1 MGVPRAGGVKVST
14 LLAFTVVVCWVG
26 IVSPALTEPAGDLRV
41 GPLWWTATIA
51 YLVCFFGMW
60 PALTTPRTGRS
71 QPPAIAMA
79 VCGVVATLS
88 GGLASLS
95 PVLLCVT
102 TAMIGFAIPQRW
114 VFVVVLAE
122 WATLAVAVGMGVET
136 VSWAFAFA
144 GMIAFAAIVVE
155 ISVREF
161 YARALVA
168 STSAELAQANA
179 TLSSAN
185 TELAAAHQRL
195 AQAQVLLAERS
206 RAEERLRIARDLHD
220 SIGHQVTALTLDLE
234 VASHLAQGP
243 ITEHVARSKAL
254 AREILAEMRGV
265 VSAMRDESVNLPG
278 ELSRLAASIPSL
290 PVELDLGPGL
300 EDVPAP
306 VAMVAGRLV
315 QEALTNAVRHAGA
328 SRAEVTVHRDGDDL
342 LVAVRDDGQGSDAVS
357 PGNGLTGMV
366 ERVAAVG
373 GSLDWSST
381 SGAGFVVRARIPA
394 LGGGTS

>member
-1 MGVPRAGGVKVST
+1 M
-14 LLAFTVVVCWVG
+14 
-26 IVSPALTEPAGDLRV
+26 
-41 GPLWWTATIA
+41 
-51 YLVCFFGMW
+51 
-60 PALTTPRTGRS
+60 
-71 QPPAIAMA
+71 
-79 VCGVVATLS
+79 
-88 GGLASLS
+88 
-95 PVLLCVT
+95 
-102 TAMIGFAIPQRW
+102 
-114 VFVVVLAE
+114 
-122 WATLAVAVGMGVET
+122 
-136 VSWAFAFA
+136 
-144 GMIAFAAIVVE
+144 
-155 ISVREF
+155 
-161 YARALVA
+161 
-168 STSAELAQANA
+168 
-179 TLSSAN
+179 
-185 TELAAAHQRL
+185 
-195 AQAQVLLAERS
+195 LLAERS
-206 RAEERLRIARDLHD
+206 RTEERLRIARDLHD

-373 GSLDWSST
+373 GSLDLSL
-381 SGAGFVVRARIPA
+381 IHI
-394 LGGGTS
+394 

>member
-26 IVSPALTEPAGDLRV
+26 IVSPALTEPVGDLRV

-243 ITEHVARSKAL
+243 IIEHVTRSKTL
-254 AREILAEMRGV
+254 AREILAEMRAV
-265 VSAMRDESVNLPG
+265 VSALRDESANLPL
-278 ELSRLAASIPSL
+278 ELTRLAGSIPTL
-290 PVELDLGPGL
+290 PVELDLGTGL
-300 EDVPAP
+300 DDVPAA
-306 VAMVAGRLV
+306 VAIVAGRLV
-315 QEALTNAVRHAGA
+315 QEALTNAARHAGA
-328 SRAEVTVHRDGDDL
+328 SRAGVVVRIDGGEL
-342 LVAVRDDGQGSDAVS
+342 LLEVRDDGKGSDVVS
-357 PGNGLTGMV
+357 PGNGLLGMR

-373 GSLDWSST
+373 GSVDWST
-381 SGAGFVVRARIPA
+381 ASGSGFVVRARIPA
-394 LGGGTS
+394 LEGSTS

>member
-26 IVSPALTEPAGDLRV
+26 IVSPALAEPAGALRA

-51 YLVCFFGMW
+51 YLVCFFGMR

-88 GGLASLS
+88 GELASLS

-168 STSAELAQANA
+168 STSAELARANA

-185 TELAAAHQRL
+185 ADLAAAHLRL

-243 ITEHVARSKAL
+243 IIEHVTRSNGL
-254 AREILAEMRGV
+254 AREILAEMRAV
-265 VSAMRDESVNLPG
+265 VSALRDESVNLPL
-278 ELSRLAASIPSL
+278 ELTRLAGSIPTL
-290 PVELDLGPGL
+290 PVELDLGSGL
-300 EDVPAP
+300 DDVPP
-306 VAMVAGRLV
+306 SVAIVAGRLV
-315 QEALTNAVRHAGA
+315 QEALTNAARHAGA
-328 SRAEVTVHRDGDDL
+328 SRAGVVVRRDGGEL
-342 LVAVRDDGQGSDAVS
+342 LLEVRDDGKGSDAVS
-357 PGNGLTGMV
+357 PGNGLLGMS

-373 GSLDWSST
+373 GSLEWFTT
-381 SGAGFVVRARIPA
+381 SGSGFAVRARIPA
-394 LGGGTS
+394 LGAATS

>member
-1 MGVPRAGGVKVST
+1 MPRAGGVKVST

-26 IVSPALTEPAGDLRV
+26 IVSPALAGPDGAVRE
-41 GPLWWTATIA
+41 GPLWWAATIA
-51 YLVCFFGMW
+51 YLFCFFGMR

-79 VCGVVATLS
+79 VCGIVATLAGELLLLVAGPALRDHGDDRLRHTAAVGLPRRPRGVGHS
-88 GGLASLS
+88 GG
-95 PVLLCVT
+95 
-102 TAMIGFAIPQRW
+102 GRRD
-114 VFVVVLAE
+114 
-122 WATLAVAVGMGVET
+122 GVET

-179 TLSSAN
+179 TLSLAN

-206 RAEERLRIARDLHD
+206 RTEERLRIARDLHD

-278 ELSRLAASIPSL
+278 ELSAR
-290 PVELDLGPGL
+290 
-300 EDVPAP
+300 
-306 VAMVAGRLV
+306 
-315 QEALTNAVRHAGA
+315 
-328 SRAEVTVHRDGDDL
+328 
-342 LVAVRDDGQGSDAVS
+342 
-357 PGNGLTGMV
+357 
-366 ERVAAVG
+366 RV
-373 GSLDWSST
+373 D
-381 SGAGFVVRARIPA
+381 P
-394 LGGGTS
+394 